1 MSKFKKCFSN
11 KNLFYVC
18 NLLRYAPGGSIRS
31 LISKFGSF
39 SENVIRVYTRQIL
52 NGLDYLHQN
61 GIIHRD
67 IKGANI
73 LVDTKGTAKL
83 ADFGCAKLYAGLQAN
98 SNMKSVLGTRKIKLS
113 YLKKLIFF

>member
-1 MSKFKKCFSN
+1 M
-11 KNLFYVC
+11 
-18 NLLRYAPGGSIRS
+18 
-31 LISKFGSF
+31 
-39 SENVIRVYTRQIL
+39 
-52 NGLDYLHQN
+52 DYLHQN

-98 SNMKSVLGTRKIKLS
+98 SNMKSVLGTRNKNKNLF
-113 YLKKLIFF
+113 LIFFFLNFFFYKIQKSLLDGS